1 MEDQPI
7 LKEELGSELTGLN
20 KGEKAKRM
28 KLIAGFSI
36 GLGLFI
42 IITVIIIIASVSGK
56 SDGET
61 EDDFP
66 KDKIG
71 EINLKYDV
79 QTITENTILFGGE
92 FQKGSSDFDVY
103 IDGKQIKYSRYY
115 KFSSLGEHDV
125 HLVLYKNLNMDYMF
139 KDTQDLLSIE
149 MISDNKC
156 KITSMVSTF
165 ENCQNLHF
173 YFNRI

>member
-1 MEDQPI
+1 MEDQPT
-7 LKEELGSELTGLN
+7 LKEELSSELTGLN
-20 KGEKAKRM
+20 KGEKAQKK
-28 KLIAGFSI
+28 KLIIGLSI
-36 GLGLFI
+36 GIGILVI
-42 IITVIIIIASVSGK
+42 IAVIIIIVAVSGK
-56 SDGET
+56 DDGET

-66 KDKIG
+66 KDQIG

-115 KFSSLGEHDV
+115 KFSSLGEHEV
-125 HLVLYKNLNMDYMF
+125 HLVLYRNLNMDYMF

-173 YFNRI
+173 FN